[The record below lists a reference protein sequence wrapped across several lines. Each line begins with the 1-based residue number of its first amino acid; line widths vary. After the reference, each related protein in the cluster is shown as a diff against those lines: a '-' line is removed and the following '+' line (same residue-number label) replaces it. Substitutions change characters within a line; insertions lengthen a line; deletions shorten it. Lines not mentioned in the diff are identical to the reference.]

1 MEMIKVITATGKE
14 FQTDYLVTIPV
25 PETMFVRILNTERE
39 TVESVFRNPEET
51 SVLLYGDRRYEGYT
65 EFQSIFDEGDAL
77 KVGLGKCSQ

>member
-1 MEMIKVITATGKE
+1 MAMVNVITATGKE
-14 FQTDYLVTIPV
+14 FKTDYLVTISD
-25 PETMFVRILNTERE
+25 PEMMFVRVLNTERE

-51 SVLLYGDRRYEGYT
+51 SVLLYGDRRYEGFT